1 MSKITEERIKGINR
15 REFITGGVLALTSGK
30 VLLDMLSDNVE
41 NKVVRD
47 IYNKLPEHNH
57 VFEASGK
64 VNNVERKRKGM
75 GYIIDRH
82 LYTCAHI
89 LDLGVSYI
97 PSPFGMVKISIPTTD
112 PKASLYGVGLE
123 EKVLDL
129 ETDRAIFKLPDFMN
143 IPDFPCQPRERYEL
157 GEEVFVIGNP
167 ILGGKIVRRTRICD
181 LDGFNSEHP
190 KHKEA
195 VTNTKDCFGV
205 NLEIIGGSSGS
216 PVVSLDYKVLGTA
229 ASIIGKSL
237 GYVKKIKNYREDLE
251 KANTPKK
258 ENSWSR

>member
-64 VNNVERKRKGM
+64 VNNVERKKKGM

-82 LYTCAHI
+82 LYTCAH
-89 LDLGVSYI
+89 LLNLGVSHI
-97 PSPFGMVKISIPTTD
+97 PSPFGMMKITIPTTD

-129 ETDRAIFKLPDFMN
+129 ENDRAIFKLPDFMN

-167 ILGGKIVRRTRICD
+167 MLAGNIVRRTRICD
-181 LDGFNSEHP
+181 LDGFDSEQPNLKELVINS
-190 KHKEA
+190 
-195 VTNTKDCFGV
+195 KDCFGID
-205 NLEIIGGSSGS
+205 LGTIGGSSGS
-216 PVVSLDYKVLGTA
+216 PVVGLDYKVLGTVTLNA
-229 ASIIGKSL
+229 GGTL
-237 GYVKKIKNYREDLE
+237 GYAKKIKNYREDLE